1 MIIKAFL
8 NMQTNVEKWSH
19 GISSHTL
26 GRVLDATGGA
36 WDTAAGEARQRRWTH
51 RQEQWS
57 VGAEGAEAQSLLLGA
72 AKGSSSVLW
81 APSMARDAAGPAG
94 AVNSCTIPAQP
105 CTLVSPMNQRNL
117 WTLKY
122 CLMLKLWDR
131 TRLVS
136 LRLEQISCFYCR
148 SFWLCL
154 CRSKENCCL
163 TFSCGAC
170 SVMGYI

>member
-1 MIIKAFL
+1 MESWDFFTYI
-8 NMQTNVEKWSH
+8 
-19 GISSHTL
+19 G
-26 GRVLDATGGA
+26 DGA
-36 WDTAAGEARQRRWTH
+36 ACHWRSIRHCCWIRRRWTQ

-57 VGAEGAEAQSLLLGA
+57 VRAKGAGAQSLLLVLPREA
-72 AKGSSSVLW
+72 ALSC
-81 APSMARDAAGPAG
+81 GPLQWPG
-94 AVNSCTIPAQP
+94 MWQGQQLLQHQHHSCQL
-105 CTLVSPMNQRNL
+105 CTLVSPMNTRNL

-122 CLMLKLWDR
+122 CLMLKLWDC
-131 TRLVS
+131 TRLV
-136 LRLEQISCFYCR
+136 LLILEQISCFYCR

>member
-1 MIIKAFL
+1 MESWDFLAYLGEGVGCHWRSMRHCCWRSKAEEV
-8 NMQTNVEKWSH
+8 N
-19 GISSHTL
+19 
-26 GRVLDATGGA
+26 
-36 WDTAAGEARQRRWTH
+36 TH

-105 CTLVSPMNQRNL
+105 CTLVSPMNRRNL

-131 TRLVS
+131 TRLVL
-136 LRLEQISCFYCR
+136 LRLEQISCFFCR
-148 SFWLCL
+148 SF
-154 CRSKENCCL
+154 
-163 TFSCGAC
+163 
-170 SVMGYI
+170 